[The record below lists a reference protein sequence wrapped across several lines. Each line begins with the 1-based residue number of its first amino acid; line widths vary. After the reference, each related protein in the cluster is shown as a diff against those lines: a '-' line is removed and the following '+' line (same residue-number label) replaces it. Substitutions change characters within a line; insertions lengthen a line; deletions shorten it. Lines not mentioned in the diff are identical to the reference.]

1 MSKAQRVIR
10 FAALAS
16 VASITALSLAGCS
29 FGATLADCD
38 PRVGAVPLSAERE
51 VAVILAPTSNF
62 VDFEKVLIEVGP
74 RISDLLTQDK
84 TSLNVVLA
92 DSTPS
97 IVAKYSV
104 DFSDAPFQSDRDEV
118 IEIAQGRLSWA
129 VNCAS
134 GLEGVGFSVDPEVD
148 FLRALGVA
156 SESFVSSSSEKFV
169 FILGNGLQTSG
180 QFSFLTGFPEDSRAA
195 DKLVDQLQT
204 SGAIK
209 PLNGA
214 KVFWT
219 GLGQVNTGHP
229 VLNQQSIDSL
239 VSLWTNIV
247 LTADG
252 GVGSI
257 AAGNVTE
264 GSPSIGAIPVG
275 DVSGLEDACV
285 SLTLGADKGFSFRP
299 DSTEFLDV
307 ALASEGARAVASE
320 IENSD
325 CTGSVKVTGFTASGT
340 NQKDYL
346 SESSNLQ
353 LLSLQRA
360 EAFAQLLRDA
370 GLKGKI
376 EVIGAGKGPINDW
389 DENGNF
395 VEELGAQNRKVVVV
409 QN

>member
-1 MSKAQRVIR
+1 MSRAAGGFR
-10 FAALAS
+10 FAAAATVS
-16 VASITALSLAGCS
+16 SILALSLAGCS
-29 FGATLADCD
+29 FGTVQADCD
-38 PRVGAVPLSAERE
+38 PRVGEVPLNAERE
-51 VAVILAPTSNF
+51 VAVILAPTASF
-62 VDFEKVLIEVGP
+62 VDFDKVLIEVGP
-74 RISDLLTQDK
+74 RISDLLTKNK
-84 TSLNVVLA
+84 TSLNIVLA

-104 DFSDAPFQSDRDEV
+104 DFDNAPFQSDRDEV

-129 VNCAS
+129 ANCAS
-134 GLEGVGFSVDPEVD
+134 GEEGVGFSVEPEVD
-148 FLRALGVA
+148 FLRAIGVA
-156 SESFVSSSSEKFV
+156 SESFVSASSEKFV

-180 QFSFLTGFPEDSRAA
+180 QFSLMAGFPEDSRLA

-209 PLNGA
+209 PLDGA

-219 GLGQVNTGHP
+219 GLGQVNTSHP

-239 VSLWTNIV
+239 VGLWTNIV
-247 LTADG
+247 LTAGG

-264 GSPSIGAIPVG
+264 GLPSSGAIPVG
-275 DVSGLEDACV
+275 TVSGLADACV

-299 DSTEFLDV
+299 DSTEFLNV
-307 ALASEGARAVASE
+307 ELAKEGARSVASE
-320 IENSD
+320 IEQSD
-325 CTGSVKVTGFTASGT
+325 CTGSLKVTGFTASGT
-340 NQKDYL
+340 DQKNYL
-346 SESSNLQ
+346 VESDNLQ

-370 GLKGKI
+370 GVKGKI

-389 DENGNF
+389 DENGKF
-395 VEELGAQNRKVVVV
+395 IEELGAQNRKVVVV

>member
-1 MSKAQRVIR
+1 MPKFRRVLKV
-10 FAALAS
+10 AALATTT
-16 VASITALSLAGCS
+16 SITALSLAGCS

-38 PRVGAVPLSAERE
+38 PRVGQVPLTAERE

-62 VDFEKVLIEVGP
+62 VDFQKVLVEVGP
-74 RISDLLTQDK
+74 RISDLFEQDK

-104 DFSDAPFQSDRDEV
+104 DFSNAPFQSDRDEV

-129 VNCAS
+129 VTCAA
-134 GLEGVGFSVDPEVD
+134 GQDGVGFSVDPEVD
-148 FLRALGVA
+148 FLRAMGVA
-156 SESFVSSSSEKFV
+156 SESFVSASSEKFV
-169 FILGNGLQTSG
+169 FVLGNGLQTSG
-180 QFSFLTGFPEDSRAA
+180 QFSFLSGFPEDSRAA
-195 DKLVDQLQT
+195 DKLVDQLQS

-219 GLGQVNTGHP
+219 GLGQVNTSNP
-229 VLNQQSIDSL
+229 ALNQQSIDSL

-247 LTADG
+247 LTAGG

-257 AAGNVTE
+257 SAGNVTE
-264 GSPSIGAIPVG
+264 GSPSAGAIQVAS
-275 DVSGLEDACV
+275 VEGLEDACV

-299 DSTEFLDV
+299 DSTEFLDIS
-307 ALASEGARAVASE
+307 LASEGARSVVSE

-325 CTGSVKVTGFTASGT
+325 CTGSVKVTGFTASGA
-340 NQKDYL
+340 NQDKYL
-346 SESSNLQ
+346 SESDSLQ

-370 GLKGKI
+370 GLKGEI
-376 EVIGAGKGPINDW
+376 EVIGGGKGPINDW

>member
-1 MSKAQRVIR
+1 MLRTARVVN
-10 FAALAS
+10 FAAAATAS
-16 VASITALSLAGCS
+16 TVFTLSLAGCS
-29 FGATLADCD
+29 FGTIISDCD
-38 PRVGAVPLSAERE
+38 PRVGEVPLSAERE

-84 TSLNVVLA
+84 TSLNIVLA

-104 DFSDAPFQSDRDEV
+104 DFADAPFQSDRDEV

-129 VNCAS
+129 SNCAS
-134 GLEGVGFSVDPEVD
+134 TDEGVGFSVEPEVD
-148 FLRALGVA
+148 FLRAIGVA
-156 SESFVSSSSEKFV
+156 SESFVSTSSEKFV
-169 FILGNGLQTSG
+169 YILGNGLQTSG
-180 QFSFLTGFPEDSRAA
+180 QFSLLTGFPEDSKSA

-209 PLNGA
+209 SLNGA

-219 GLGQVNTGHP
+219 GLGQVNTSHP

-239 VSLWTNIV
+239 VSLWTTIV
-247 LTADG
+247 LSAG
-252 GVGSI
+252 GSVGSI
-257 AAGNVTE
+257 TAGNVTE
-264 GSPSIGAIPVG
+264 GFPSPGAIPVG
-275 DVSGLEDACV
+275 TVRGLEDACV
-285 SLTLGADKGFSFRP
+285 SLTLGADKGFSFLP
-299 DSTEFLDV
+299 DSTEFV
-307 ALASEGARAVASE
+307 NVGLAREGAKSVASE
-320 IENSD
+320 IEDSD

-340 NQKDYL
+340 DQENYL
-346 SESSNLQ
+346 DESDNLQ

-360 EAFAQLLRDA
+360 EAFAQLLRNA
-370 GLKGKI
+370 GVKGKI